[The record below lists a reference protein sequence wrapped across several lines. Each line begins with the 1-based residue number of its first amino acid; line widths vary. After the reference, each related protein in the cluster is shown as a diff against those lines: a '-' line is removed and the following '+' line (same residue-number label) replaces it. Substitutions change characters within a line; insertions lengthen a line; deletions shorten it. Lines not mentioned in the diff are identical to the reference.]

1 MKLIMLG
8 APGAGKGTQAKEIS
22 EKLNIPAISTG
33 AIIREAIEEGTEF
46 GKKAKVYIDRGDLL
60 PDEMVI
66 GLVIERIKE
75 DDCKNGFILDG
86 FPRTLNQAVTM
97 EESGIMIDMAL
108 SLEVEDEVI
117 VERLSGR
124 RECSHCR
131 TPYHVVSHPPKKDG
145 VCDECGAK
153 LIARED
159 DNPETILSRL
169 KVYHEK
175 TAPLKEFFE
184 REGILR
190 KITGKDTIEETT
202 AAVMEALKSL

>member
-1 MKLIMLG
+1 MKLIVLG
-8 APGAGKGTQAKEIS
+8 APGAGKGTQAKLIS
-22 EKLNIPAISTG
+22 KKLNIPAISTG
-33 AIIREAIEEGTEF
+33 AIIREAIEEGTDF
-46 GKKAKVYIDRGDLL
+46 GKKAKVYIGRGDLL

-66 GLVIERIKE
+66 GLVSERIKLS
-75 DDCKNGFILDG
+75 DCKNGFILDG

-97 EESGIMIDMAL
+97 EESGIKIDMAL

-131 TPYHVVSHPPKKDG
+131 TPYHVVSHPPKKEG
-145 VCDECGAK
+145 VCDECGSQ
-153 LIARED
+153 LIIRED

-175 TAPLKEFFE
+175 TAPLKDFFS
-184 REGILR
+184 REGILK
-190 KITGKDTIEETT
+190 KIPGKDSIEETT
-202 AAVMEALKSL
+202 EAVMEALKSL

>member
-8 APGAGKGTQAKEIS
+8 APGAGKGTQAKLIS

-66 GLVIERIKE
+66 GLVTERLKE
-75 DDCKNGFILDG
+75 DDCKNGFIFDG

-97 EESGIMIDMAL
+97 EENGIKIDMAL

-117 VERLSGR
+117 VKRLSGR

-145 VCDECGAK
+145 VCDECGAP
-153 LIARED
+153 LITRED

-184 REGILR
+184 KEGILK
-190 KITGKDTIEETT
+190 KIPGKDTIEETT
-202 AAVMEALKSL
+202 EEVMEALESL

>member
-8 APGAGKGTQAKEIS
+8 APGAGKGTQAKLIS

-46 GKKAKVYIDRGDLL
+46 GKQAKVYIDRGDLL

-66 GLVIERIKE
+66 GLVTERLKE
-75 DDCKNGFILDG
+75 DDCKNGFIFDG

-97 EESGIMIDMAL
+97 EENGIKIDMAL

-117 VERLSGR
+117 VKRLSGR

-145 VCDECGAK
+145 VCDECGSP
-153 LIARED
+153 LITRED

-184 REGILR
+184 REGILK
-190 KITGKDTIEETT
+190 KIPGKDTIEETT
-202 AAVMEALKSL
+202 EEVMEALKSL

>member
-8 APGAGKGTQAKEIS
+8 APGAGKGTQAKLIS

-46 GKKAKVYIDRGDLL
+46 GKQAKVYIDRGDLL

-66 GLVIERIKE
+66 GLVTERLKE
-75 DDCKNGFILDG
+75 DDCKNGFIFDG

-97 EESGIMIDMAL
+97 EKNGIKIDMAL

-117 VERLSGR
+117 VKRLSGR

-145 VCDECGAK
+145 VCDECGAP
-153 LIARED
+153 LITRED

-184 REGILR
+184 KEGILK
-190 KITGKDTIEETT
+190 KIPGKDTIEETT
-202 AAVMEALKSL
+202 EEVMEALKSL

>member
-8 APGAGKGTQAKEIS
+8 APGAGKGTQAKLIS

-33 AIIREAIEEGTEF
+33 AIIREAIEEGTQF
-46 GKKAKVYIDRGDLL
+46 GKQAKVYIDRGDLL

-66 GLVIERIKE
+66 GLVTERVKA

-86 FPRTLNQAVTM
+86 FPRTLNQAVCM
-97 EESGIMIDMAL
+97 EESGIKIDMAL

-117 VERLSGR
+117 VKRLSGR

-145 VCDECGAK
+145 VCDECGAP
-153 LIARED
+153 LITRED

-184 REGILR
+184 KEGILK

-202 AAVMEALKSL
+202 EEVMEALKSL

>member
-1 MKLIMLG
+1 MKLIVLG
-8 APGAGKGTQAKEIS
+8 APGAGKGTQAKLIS

-33 AIIREAIEEGTEF
+33 AIIREAIEEGTDF
-46 GKKAKVYIDRGDLL
+46 GKKAKAYIDRGDLL

-66 GLVIERIKE
+66 GLVTERIKLS
-75 DDCKNGFILDG
+75 DCQNGFILDG

-97 EESGIMIDMAL
+97 EESGIKIDMAL

-117 VERLSGR
+117 VKRLSGR

-131 TPYHVVSHPPKKDG
+131 TPYHIASHPPKKEG
-145 VCDECGAK
+145 VCDECGGE
-153 LIARED
+153 LIIRED

-184 REGILR
+184 REGILK
-190 KITGKDTIEETT
+190 KITGKDSIEETT
-202 AAVMEALKSL
+202 EAVMEALKSL

>member
-8 APGAGKGTQAKEIS
+8 APGAGKGTQAKLIS

-46 GKKAKVYIDRGDLL
+46 GKQAKVYIDRGDLL

-66 GLVIERIKE
+66 GLVTERLKE
-75 DDCKNGFILDG
+75 DDCKNGFIFDG

-97 EESGIMIDMAL
+97 EENGIKIDMAL

-117 VERLSGR
+117 VKRLSGR

-145 VCDECGAK
+145 VCDECGSP
-153 LIARED
+153 LITRED

-184 REGILR
+184 KEGILK
-190 KITGKDTIEETT
+190 KIPGKDTIEETT
-202 AAVMEALKSL
+202 EEVMEALKSL

>member
-8 APGAGKGTQAKEIS
+8 APGAGKGTQAKLIS

-46 GKKAKVYIDRGDLL
+46 GKQAKVYIDRGDLL

-66 GLVIERIKE
+66 GLVTERLKE
-75 DDCKNGFILDG
+75 DDCKNGFIFDG

-97 EESGIMIDMAL
+97 EENGIKIDMAL

-117 VERLSGR
+117 VKRLSGR

-145 VCDECGAK
+145 VCDECGAP
-153 LIARED
+153 LITRED

-175 TAPLKEFFE
+175 TAPLKDFFE
-184 REGILR
+184 KEGILK
-190 KITGKDTIEETT
+190 KIPGKDTIEETT
-202 AAVMEALKSL
+202 EEVMEALKSL

>member
-8 APGAGKGTQAKEIS
+8 APGAGKGTQAKLIS

-46 GKKAKVYIDRGDLL
+46 GKQAKVYIDRGDLL

-66 GLVIERIKE
+66 GLVTERLKE
-75 DDCKNGFILDG
+75 DDCKNGFIFDG

-97 EESGIMIDMAL
+97 EENGIKIDMAL

-117 VERLSGR
+117 VKRLSGR

-145 VCDECGAK
+145 VCDECGSP
-153 LIARED
+153 LITRED

-184 REGILR
+184 KEGILK

-202 AAVMEALKSL
+202 EEVMEALKSL

>member
-8 APGAGKGTQAKEIS
+8 APGAGKGTQAKLIS

-46 GKKAKVYIDRGDLL
+46 GKQAKVYIDRGDLL

-66 GLVIERIKE
+66 GLVTERLKE
-75 DDCKNGFILDG
+75 DDCKNGFIFDG

-97 EESGIMIDMAL
+97 EKNGIKIDMAL

-117 VERLSGR
+117 VKRLSGR

-145 VCDECGAK
+145 VCDECGSP
-153 LIARED
+153 LITRED

-184 REGILR
+184 KEGILK
-190 KITGKDTIEETT
+190 KIPGKDTIEETT
-202 AAVMEALKSL
+202 EEVMEALKSL

>member
-8 APGAGKGTQAKEIS
+8 APGAGKGTQAKLIS

-46 GKKAKVYIDRGDLL
+46 GKQAKVYIDRGDLL

-66 GLVIERIKE
+66 GLVTERLKE
-75 DDCKNGFILDG
+75 DDCKNGFIFDG

-97 EESGIMIDMAL
+97 EENGIKIDMAL

-117 VERLSGR
+117 VKRLSGR

-131 TPYHVVSHPPKKDG
+131 TPYHIVSHPPKKDG
-145 VCDECGAK
+145 VCDECGAP
-153 LIARED
+153 LITRED

-184 REGILR
+184 KEGILK
-190 KITGKDTIEETT
+190 KIPGKDTIEETT
-202 AAVMEALKSL
+202 EEVMEALKSL

>member
-8 APGAGKGTQAKEIS
+8 APGAGKGTQAKLIS

-33 AIIREAIEEGTEF
+33 AIIREAIEEGTQF
-46 GKKAKVYIDRGDLL
+46 GKQAKVYIDRGDLL

-66 GLVIERIKE
+66 GLVTERLKE
-75 DDCKNGFILDG
+75 DDCKNGFIFDG

-97 EESGIMIDMAL
+97 EENGIKIDMAL

-131 TPYHVVSHPPKKDG
+131 TPYHIVSHPPKKDG
-145 VCDECGAK
+145 VCDECGAP
-153 LIARED
+153 LITRED

-184 REGILR
+184 KEGILK

-202 AAVMEALKSL
+202 EEVMEALKSL

>member
-8 APGAGKGTQAKEIS
+8 APGAGKGTQAKLIS

-33 AIIREAIEEGTEF
+33 AIIREAIEEGTQF
-46 GKKAKVYIDRGDLL
+46 GKQAKVYIDRGDLL

-66 GLVIERIKE
+66 GLVTERIKA

-97 EESGIMIDMAL
+97 EENGIKIDMAL

-131 TPYHVVSHPPKKDG
+131 TPYHIVSHPPKKDG
-145 VCDECGAK
+145 VCDECGAP
-153 LIARED
+153 LITRED

-184 REGILR
+184 REGVLK

-202 AAVMEALKSL
+202 AEVMEALKSL

>member
-8 APGAGKGTQAKEIS
+8 APGAGKGTQAKLIS

-46 GKKAKVYIDRGDLL
+46 GKQAKVYIDRGDLL

-66 GLVIERIKE
+66 GLVTERLKE
-75 DDCKNGFILDG
+75 DDCKNGFIFDG

-97 EESGIMIDMAL
+97 EENGIKIDMAL

-117 VERLSGR
+117 VKRLSGR

-145 VCDECGAK
+145 VCDECGSP
-153 LIARED
+153 LITRED
-159 DNPETILSRL
+159 DNPETILLRL

-184 REGILR
+184 KEGILK
-190 KITGKDTIEETT
+190 KIPGKDTIEETT
-202 AAVMEALKSL
+202 EEVMEALKSL

>member
-1 MKLIMLG
+1 MKLIVLG
-8 APGAGKGTQAKEIS
+8 APGAGKGTQAKLIS

-33 AIIREAIEEGTEF
+33 AIIREAIEEGTGF
-46 GKKAKVYIDRGDLL
+46 GKKAKAYIDRGDLL

-66 GLVIERIKE
+66 GLVTERLKQA
-75 DDCKNGFILDG
+75 DCKNGFILDG
-86 FPRTLNQAVTM
+86 FPRTINQAVSM
-97 EESGIMIDMAL
+97 EEGGIKIDMAL

-131 TPYHVVSHPPKKDG
+131 TPYHIVSHPPKKEG
-145 VCDECGAK
+145 VCDECGSH
-153 LIARED
+153 LIIRAD

-175 TAPLKEFFE
+175 TAPLKDFFE
-184 REGILR
+184 REGILK
-190 KITGKDTIEETT
+190 KITGKDSIEETT
-202 AAVMEALKSL
+202 EAVMEALKSL